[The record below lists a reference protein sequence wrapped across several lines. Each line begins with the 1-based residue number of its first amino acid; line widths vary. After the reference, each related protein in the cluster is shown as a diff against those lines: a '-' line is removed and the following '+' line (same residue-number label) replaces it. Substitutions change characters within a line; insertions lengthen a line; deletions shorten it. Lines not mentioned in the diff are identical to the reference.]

1 MHILPL
7 KNIFPMKNS
16 AWRLVTGIIL
26 SAWVVPAHAYLDP
39 GTGSMLIQGLIGAI
53 AAASVTL
60 RLYWHKIKAAFGGE
74 PGDADDADETAAA
87 RVAEDVNGE
96 GRGEPG
102 ETLSKD

>member
-1 MHILPL
+1 MKDIL
-7 KNIFPMKNS
+7 PMKNS
-16 AWRLVTGIIL
+16 AWRLVTVAIL
-26 SAWVVPAHAYLDP
+26 STWVVPAHAYLDP

-53 AAASVTL
+53 AAVSVTL

-74 PGDADDADETAAA
+74 ASDADEVDEIAAE

-96 GRGEPG
+96 GRSEPG